1 MELELIIVFIT
12 IAAALILFV
21 SGLFPIDQTAILVM
35 VTLMVSGVLSP
46 EEAVSG
52 FSNSATITIL
62 ALLIIS
68 QGLKNTGAVDAIGD
82 QILQITGTQWYITV
96 LVIMLLSAVL
106 SAFINTT
113 AVVAVFIPIIFKVSK
128 KSNLSVTALLMPL
141 SFGAMVG
148 GSSTMIGTSTNLLVN
163 SVAQANGAAPFGIFD
178 LTVFGVILLVT
189 IILYML
195 LVGIRALKK
204 KGKNIQVFDEE
215 VESKNYLTELVVVP
229 DSNLIDQ
236 KFQDLELYDRT
247 EYELQKLIRSGKP
260 MKPSKD
266 LVIKEGD
273 VITIKTDMHEI
284 ISINNNENVK
294 ITTIKNGSQKKSD
307 PEENSDSADRLEN
320 RIIFEALVVPN
331 SNLIGRRIK
340 DVEFNRFYD
349 ASPLAARGG
358 GLIKDEKLR
367 NHKIQVGDILLMDG
381 KNQMETEQSKHE
393 WIVLQQ
399 VARSKIEKS
408 IASRK
413 KMLLAIAILLVVILL
428 AVNNILPILVS
439 AWLGVALM
447 FLTKC
452 ISIKSAY
459 ENVEWKVIFLL
470 AGIIPLGTALSKSG
484 GDQYIANFLVTYT
497 EGASLRVVVSV
508 LFILTTLLTGI
519 ISNQATAVLLVPI
532 AIQVGNSMGLP
543 VEPLLIAILFGANT
557 SFVTPVGYQ
566 TNAMIYGPGNYKFLD
581 FVKIGG
587 GLSLIFWILATWL
600 IPILFN

>member
-1 MELELIIVFIT
+1 MELELIIVFFT
-12 IAAALILFV
+12 IVSALILFV
-21 SGLFPIDQTAILVM
+21 TGIFPIDQTAILVM

-46 EEAVSG
+46 DEAVSG

-82 QILQITGTQWYITV
+82 QILKITGTQWWITV
-96 LVIMLLSAVL
+96 LVIMLLAAIL

-163 SVAQANGAAPFGIFD
+163 SVAQANGVAPFEIFD
-178 LTVFGVILLVT
+178 LTILGVILLAT
-189 IILYML
+189 IIIYML
-195 LVGIRALKK
+195 FIGVQILKK
-204 KGKNIQVFDEE
+204 KAKNIEVFDEE
-215 VESKNYLTELVVVP
+215 VESKNYFTELIVVP
-229 DSNLIDQ
+229 ESELIGK
-236 KFQDLELYDRT
+236 KFKELELYDKT
-247 EYELQKLIRSGKP
+247 EYELQRLIRDGKP
-260 MKPSKD
+260 
-266 LVIKEGD
+266 IKNAKNIEVQEGD

-284 ISINNNENVK
+284 ISINNNEN
-294 ITTIKNGSQKKSD
+294 IRISTIKKEGLQKD
-307 PEENSDSADRLEN
+307 PEQIEN
-320 RIIFEALVVPN
+320 RIIFEALIVPN
-331 SNLIGRRIK
+331 SNLIDRRIK
-340 DVEFNRFYD
+340 DIEFNRFYD

-358 GLIKDEKLR
+358 GLVEDEKLMD
-367 NHKIQVGDILLMDG
+367 HKIQVGDILLMDG
-381 KNQMETEQSKHE
+381 KNQVETEQSKHE

-413 KMLLAIAILLVVILL
+413 KMLLSILILLMVILL
-428 AVNNILPILVS
+428 AVNNVLPILVS

-452 ISIKSAY
+452 ISIKKAY

-484 GDQYIANFLVTYT
+484 GDQYIADFLVTYT
-497 EGASLRVVVSV
+497 EGSSLRVVVSV

-532 AIQVGNSMGLP
+532 AIQVGQTMGLP